1 MANNKVVLSDGTVL
15 MDISSDTVTVDTLL
29 SGYTAHDCHGNQ
41 ITGAATSGGSTSDAT
56 ATASDIAKGKTAY
69 AKGAKVTGTLTDITA
84 SNSFTM
90 TDDTPSVNGSN
101 LRLNA
106 QHPSDKIMRAN
117 SWNIIDTPLSGLGD
131 ATAADVTSGK
141 TFTSVAGVKVTGT
154 NTGGGGTGGISTS
167 DATATASDIA
177 KGKTAYAKGAK
188 ITGTVQEI
196 SSGIYAPSGSAESSI
211 YNDKLRLKAA
221 NTANVIL
228 RSNTDVAIDAPL
240 SDFGNATAD
249 DVASGKTF
257 TSAAGF
263 KMTGKAGSSSGSLP
277 SEIVA
282 GNTPIWICYPNTE
295 TSSSSSSQ
303 YSIGYDFHFVVP
315 KNGTYRF
322 TFVGLSTGTSGTKA
336 GVTLSTTS
344 NKVGK
349 TGLTGTNSAGST
361 GVSLPYSNA
370 DNFAVSVDVTVT
382 DKKNVWFFANSG
394 SGSYGSIANRGK
406 IYAVVVSI
414 AWDNGTTAS

>member
-15 MDISSDTVTVDTLL
+15 MDISSDTVTSDVLL

-41 ITGAATSGGSTSDAT
+41 ISGAATSDGSTSDAT

-69 AKGAKVTGTLTDITA
+69 AKGAKVTGALTEITA

-90 TDDTPSVNGSN
+90 TDSTPSVNGSN

-117 SWNIIDTPLSGLGD
+117 SWQNIDTPLSGLGD

-177 KGKTAYAKGAK
+177 KGKTAYVKGSK

-196 SSGIYAPSGSAESSI
+196 SSGGYTPTGTVTNSVDGNNLQLEI
-211 YNDKLRLKAA
+211 D
-221 NTANVIL
+221 NTKDVIL
-228 RSNTDVAIDAPL
+228 RSNTYTAVEAPL

-257 TSAAGF
+257 TSAAGV
-263 KMTGKAGSSSGSLP
+263 KVVGKAGSSAGSLP

-282 GNTPIWICYPNTE
+282 GDTPIWMHLQTCT
-295 TSSSSSSQ
+295 TRSDSSSDA
-303 YSIGYDFHFVVP
+303 YKLGAGCFIAP
-315 KNGTYRF
+315 KDGTYRF
-322 TFVGLSTGTSGTKA
+322 TFVGWTNAASSSNGNKARVYLSTASNKLYNTGLGGVQVVNLPFNDAEKLSVSMDVTVKSGTKIFFFGRTA
-336 GVTLSTTS
+336 SSSVSS
-344 NKVGK
+344 YV
-349 TGLTGTNSAGST
+349 AGST
-361 GVSLPYSNA
+361 G
-370 DNFAVSVDVTVT
+370 TVHA
-382 DKKNVWFFANSG
+382 FL
-394 SGSYGSIANRGK
+394 
-406 IYAVVVSI
+406 VSI
-414 AWDNGTTAS
+414 AWDNGTN

>member
-15 MDISSDTVTVDTLL
+15 MDISSDTVTSDVLL

-41 ITGAATSGGSTSDAT
+41 ISGAATSDGSTSDAT

-69 AKGAKVTGTLTDITA
+69 AKGAKVTGALTEITA
-84 SNSFTM
+84 SNSFIM

-117 SWNIIDTPLSGLGD
+117 SWQIIDTPLSGLGD

-154 NTGGGGTGGISTS
+154 NTGGGGTGGTDTS

-196 SSGIYAPSGSAESSI
+196 SSGGYTPTGDVTNSVDGNNLQLSV
-211 YNDKLRLKAA
+211 D
-221 NTANVIL
+221 NTKDVIL
-228 RSNTDVAIDAPL
+228 RSNTYTAVKAPL

-249 DVASGKTF
+249 DVVSGRTF
-257 TSAAGF
+257 TSSAGV
-263 KMTGKAGSSSGSLP
+263 KVVGKAGSTSGSLP

-282 GNTPIWICYPNTE
+282 GNTPIWSLVKYIATRSGT
-295 TSSSSSSQ
+295 TSSSALDTGSVR
-303 YSIGYDFHFVVP
+303 FKAP
-315 KNGTYRF
+315 KAGTYRF
-322 TFVGLSTGTSGTKA
+322 KIIGWTNATSGDLAKIEFSSASNKYYNPSTGKYEA
-336 GVTLSTTS
+336 
-344 NKVGK
+344 
-349 TGLTGTNSAGST
+349 
-361 GVSLPYSNA
+361 VSLPLSNA
-370 DNFAVSVDVTVT
+370 TNLYAIHDITLEAGE
-382 DKKNVWFFANSG
+382 KIWFFGKTATGAVTGMSG
-394 SGSYGSIANRGK
+394 AIGK
-406 IYAVVVSI
+406 IYAIEVCI
-414 AWDNGTTAS
+414 AWDNGTT

>member
-15 MDISSDTVTVDTLL
+15 MDISSDTVTADVLL

-41 ITGAATSGGSTSDAT
+41 ISGAATSDGSTSDAT
-56 ATASDIAKGKTAY
+56 ATASDIAKGKIAY
-69 AKGAKVTGTLTDITA
+69 AKGAKVTGALTEITA

-90 TDDTPSVNGSN
+90 TDSTPSVNGSN

-117 SWNIIDTPLSGLGD
+117 SWQNIDTPLSGLGD

-177 KGKTAYAKGAK
+177 KGKTAYVKGSK

-196 SSGIYAPSGSAESSI
+196 SSGGYTPTGTVTNSVDG
-211 YNDKLRLKAA
+211 NNLQLKID
-221 NTANVIL
+221 NTKDVIL
-228 RSNTDVAIDAPL
+228 RSNTYTAVEAPL

-257 TSAAGF
+257 TSAAGV
-263 KMTGKAGSSSGSLP
+263 KVVGKAGSSAGSLP

-282 GNTPIWICYPNTE
+282 GDTPIWMHLQTCT
-295 TSSSSSSQ
+295 TRSDSSSDA
-303 YSIGYDFHFVVP
+303 YKLGAGRFIAP
-315 KNGTYRF
+315 KDGTYRF
-322 TFVGLSTGTSGTKA
+322 TFVGWTNAASSSNGNKARVYLSTASNKLYNADLGGVQVVNLPYNDAEDKSVHMDVTVKSGTKIFFFGRTA
-336 GVTLSTTS
+336 AS
-344 NKVGK
+344 NV
-349 TGLTGTNSAGST
+349 SSYVAGST
-361 GVSLPYSNA
+361 G
-370 DNFAVSVDVTVT
+370 TVHA
-382 DKKNVWFFANSG
+382 FL
-394 SGSYGSIANRGK
+394 
-406 IYAVVVSI
+406 VSI
-414 AWDNGTTAS
+414 AWDNGTNS

>member
-15 MDISSDTVTVDTLL
+15 MDISSDTVTSDVLL

-41 ITGAATSGGSTSDAT
+41 ISGAATSDGSTSDAT
-56 ATASDIAKGKTAY
+56 ATASDIAKGKIAY
-69 AKGAKVTGTLTDITA
+69 AKGAKVTGALTEITA

-90 TDDTPSVNGSN
+90 TDSTPSVNGSN

-117 SWNIIDTPLSGLGD
+117 SWQNIDTPLSGLGD

-177 KGKTAYAKGAK
+177 KGKTAYVKGSK

-196 SSGIYAPSGSAESSI
+196 SSGGYTPTGTVTNSVDG
-211 YNDKLRLKAA
+211 NNLQLKID
-221 NTANVIL
+221 NTKDVIL
-228 RSNTDVAIDAPL
+228 RSNTYTAVEAPL

-257 TSAAGF
+257 TSAAGV
-263 KMTGKAGSSSGSLP
+263 KVVGKAGSSAGSLP

-282 GNTPIWICYPNTE
+282 GDTPIWMHLQTCT
-295 TSSSSSSQ
+295 TRSDSSSDA
-303 YSIGYDFHFVVP
+303 YKLGAGRFIAP
-315 KNGTYRF
+315 KDGTYRF
-322 TFVGLSTGTSGTKA
+322 TFVGWTNAASSSNGNKARVYLSTASNKLYNADLGGVQVVNLPYNDAEDKSVHMDVTVKSGTKIFFFGRTA
-336 GVTLSTTS
+336 AS
-344 NKVGK
+344 NV
-349 TGLTGTNSAGST
+349 SSYVAGST
-361 GVSLPYSNA
+361 G
-370 DNFAVSVDVTVT
+370 TVHA
-382 DKKNVWFFANSG
+382 FL
-394 SGSYGSIANRGK
+394 
-406 IYAVVVSI
+406 VSI
-414 AWDNGTTAS
+414 AWDNGTNS

>member
-69 AKGAKVTGTLTDITA
+69 IKGSKVTGTLTDITA
-84 SNSFTM
+84 SNSFAM

-117 SWNIIDTPLSGLGD
+117 SWNVIDTPLAGLGD

-141 TFTSVAGVKVTGT
+141 TFTSAAGVKVTGT
-154 NTGGGGTGGISTS
+154 NTGGSGTGGISTS

-188 ITGTVQEI
+188 VTGTVQEI
-196 SSGIYAPSGSAESSI
+196 SSGGYTPTGTVTNSVDG
-211 YNDKLRLKAA
+211 NNLQLKID
-221 NTANVIL
+221 NTKDVIL
-228 RSNTDVAIDAPL
+228 RSNTYTSVEAPL

-249 DVASGKTF
+249 DVASGRTF
-257 TSAAGF
+257 TSAAGV
-263 KMTGKAGSSSGSLP
+263 KVVGKAGSSSGSLP

-282 GNTPIWICYPNTE
+282 GDTPIWMHLQTCT
-295 TSSSSSSQ
+295 TRSDSSSDAYRLGSGS
-303 YSIGYDFHFVVP
+303 FTAP
-315 KNGTYRF
+315 KDGTYRF
-322 TFVGLSTGTSGTKA
+322 TFVGWTNAASSGNGNKARVYLSTASNKLYSTDLGGMQVVNLPYNDAENRSVHMDVTLKA
-336 GVTLSTTS
+336 GKRIFFFGRTASSSVSS
-344 NKVGK
+344 YV
-349 TGLTGTNSAGST
+349 AGST
-361 GVSLPYSNA
+361 G
-370 DNFAVSVDVTVT
+370 TVHA
-382 DKKNVWFFANSG
+382 FF
-394 SGSYGSIANRGK
+394 
-406 IYAVVVSI
+406 VSI
-414 AWDNGTTAS
+414 AWDNGTSAS